1 MSLGKYIHELLFRY
15 ECVTVPD
22 FGAFLTR
29 SVGALIQFDTG
40 VFHPPHKALTFN
52 SLLKTNDGILAH
64 YIAQKQNIS
73 YESALRL
80 IEKEVGVWKQKLQT
94 QPLFLSPVGEMRL
107 NAAKRMHFTAYE
119 NNNYDPF
126 AFGLSVF
133 TRKPQQTVVEKQ
145 NLQIHQV
152 MEKESDNLMFTPE
165 EQKKSNTP
173 NPVMRYAAVGIIAV
187 ALLGGGF
194 YFGNQYLEN
203 ERIKNQQLAQKQ
215 ITTTVEKATFNLGAL
230 NSMALTISAQPEMTA
245 AQYAALEQP
254 YYSVVAG
261 TYRDLGNAERV
272 LADLKKQGYDAAFT
286 AVNPEGMHRVA
297 YGRFTSK
304 REAIKL
310 LYFIKYTLKE
320 DAWYL
325 EEK

>member
-1 MSLGKYIHELLFRY
+1 MTLGKYIHELLFRY

-29 SVGALIQFDTG
+29 SVGALIQYDTG
-40 VFHPPHKALTFN
+40 VFTPPQKALTFN
-52 SLLKTNDGILAH
+52 SLLKTNDGILAQ
-64 YIAQKQNIS
+64 YVAQKQNIS
-73 YESALRL
+73 YENALRL

-94 QPLFLSPVGEMRL
+94 QPLFLNPVGELRL
-107 NAAKRMHFTAYE
+107 NTAKRVYFTAYT

-133 TRKPQQTVVEKQ
+133 TRKPLQTVISNQTQQT
-145 NLQIHQV
+145 HHV
-152 MEKESDNLMFTPE
+152 MEKDNDNLMFTPE
-165 EQKKSNTP
+165 EQKEAPKS
-173 NPVMRYAAVGIIAV
+173 NPVMRYAAIGIIAI
-187 ALLGGGF
+187 ALLGGGY

-203 ERIKNQQLAQKQ
+203 ERIKNQQLAQKR
-215 ITTTVEKATFNLGAL
+215 ITATLEKATFNLGTL
-230 NSMALTISAQPEMTA
+230 NSMSLNISAQPEATEA
-245 AQYAALEQP
+245 AMALEQP
-254 YYSVVAG
+254 YYSVIAG
-261 TYRDLGNAERV
+261 TYRDINNAEKV
-272 LADLKKQGYDAAFT
+272 LENLKMQGYEAAFT